1 MKKWTIVLVVVAL
14 VSGCARAT
22 ATPAPEETKAEVL
35 QEVEDTVIAEAVVE
49 PERWSE
55 LRFIGGGTVVEVLVK
70 EGDEVAAG
78 GVLVRLDP
86 TDALLAV
93 QEAEAAMA
101 EAQAQLAQVVAG
113 PRAEEIAEA
122 EAQLEG
128 ARATLSQ
135 AVARRDELIGGAIDA
150 DVAAAQAGL
159 TAAQAAQ
166 LVARDEHQDVHDRS
180 NDRREKEDA
189 DYALYAANEALTAA
203 QTMLEAQQN
212 MASARLYDAATEV
225 EYASAQE
232 GVSLAELSL
241 IEAGPAPEEIAVGEA
256 RVAQAEAALAMAQAA
271 LERAELHAPFAGTVT
286 GVHTDVGE
294 TVLPG
299 QAVVTL
305 ATVDR
310 LQARSVDLT
319 ELDVAQVAEGQP
331 VVVTVD
337 ALPELALAGSVR
349 EIALQ
354 AADHRGDV
362 VYAVTVELNDVSGTP
377 LRWGM
382 TAVVEIKAR

>member
-1 MKKWTIVLVVVAL
+1 
-14 VSGCARAT
+14 
-22 ATPAPEETKAEVL
+22 
-35 QEVEDTVIAEAVVE
+35 
-49 PERWSE
+49 
-55 LRFIGGGTVVEVLVK
+55 
-70 EGDEVAAG
+70 
-78 GVLVRLDP
+78 
-86 TDALLAV
+86 
-93 QEAEAAMA
+93 
-101 EAQAQLAQVVAG
+101 
-113 PRAEEIAEA
+113 
-122 EAQLEG
+122 
-128 ARATLSQ
+128 
-135 AVARRDELIGGAIDA
+135 
-150 DVAAAQAGL
+150 
-159 TAAQAAQ
+159 
-166 LVARDEHQDVHDRS
+166 
-180 NDRREKEDA
+180 
-189 DYALYAANEALTAA
+189 
-203 QTMLEAQQN
+203 
-212 MASARLYDAATEV
+212 
-225 EYASAQE
+225 
-232 GVSLAELSL
+232 
-241 IEAGPAPEEIAVGEA
+241 VGEA